1 MIGIFPIYEDIN
13 KIYSWICK
21 LYQLQRSVNPGFD
34 PEYDKNQILRASDK
48 EMKFDMSL
56 IESVNEKPII
66 SKPFIVRAI
75 VPLISIFGYIYA
87 TIKTLYF

>member
-1 MIGIFPIYEDIN
+1 
-13 KIYSWICK
+13 
-21 LYQLQRSVNPGFD
+21 
-34 PEYDKNQILRASDK
+34 
-48 EMKFDMSL
+48 MSL

-87 TIKTLYF
+87 TIKTLYFQQFYTIATEPVKKIEIDSIVRIYRRRFELKNIGLEIFVDK